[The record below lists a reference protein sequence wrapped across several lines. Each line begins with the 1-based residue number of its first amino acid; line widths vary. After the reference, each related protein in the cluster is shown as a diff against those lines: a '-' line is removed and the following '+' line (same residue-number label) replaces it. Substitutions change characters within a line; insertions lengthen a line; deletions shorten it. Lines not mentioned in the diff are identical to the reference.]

1 MIKYDIWPKREDLSG
16 LDELAYWVLEAES
29 GSEARVG
36 EAVRSIGMMLHEN
49 AVKLGLKLSL
59 VQLLLFANRMGG
71 EVLSPEIRGR
81 LYPGGCW
88 ARGLDG
94 VCPPFVRATG
104 SDPAVLAPSETPE
117 QQRAGMTNTFAIV
130 IQNDPLFAKGGK
142 ALAAFQEA
150 SGELLPIM
158 DILTADF

>member
-1 MIKYDIWPKREDLSG
+1 
-16 LDELAYWVLEAES
+16 
-29 GSEARVG
+29 
-36 EAVRSIGMMLHEN
+36 
-49 AVKLGLKLSL
+49 
-59 VQLLLFANRMGG
+59 
-71 EVLSPEIRGR
+71 
-81 LYPGGCW
+81 
-88 ARGLDG
+88 
-94 VCPPFVRATG
+94 VRATG